1 MADKDLPKFNSII
14 ADMLNWPSVIK
25 MDFPGV
31 GMRFYPLRAN
41 LAQLQKVCDDYLNFN
56 HDPKDRPPFYFKP
69 AVPFVLMQTVNY
81 DRLEIEQVGWLTQHE
96 AIFSIPLEW
105 YERKGEKGEELVFRD
120 WAMAYPFIYLDHPIS
135 IWTGREMYGWPKV
148 PVRVPRLFPLRNP
161 PDPQGRVDF
170 SLASHSSNRPN
181 QSEPFRPFIE
191 IHQEAHGFSPLPSST
206 GDLYTAIPR
215 AITGGLAA
223 ASTLVEAYSNF
234 FLGRPNTTQ
243 TAAYSSMVG
252 HGLDYVSKWLAE
264 FWPMMIPG
272 LTSGKERFTP
282 SPFMRN
288 NIVLKQFRDAHE
300 VKSACYQALV
310 KSEISIDKVLQA
322 GLLFNPLSGDT
333 SGGVTIRLHRYDTQ
347 TIVDTLGLTPSTI
360 TLEHGVSVASL
371 KPFCPFWWSLNLS
384 YGNAEVLSWRS
395 RTTTFA
401 GPAVQ
406 GAIAHRQND
415 YVEVGSGAREEVGGR
430 EKFPDFTMQ
439 VMPLRAD
446 LAVLG
451 KLCDELFAGTPY
463 SFTPAAPF
471 VFLVADQ
478 FRNME
483 AQTDPLQRWAD
494 SELTFA
500 IVAKCTSRKPHSK
513 SRLAIL
519 PLIGF
524 TGSEWNAISHRE
536 VNGQFALVA
545 DFVPPPEHG
554 MQELPPAERAALH
567 RLFALRTSICP
578 TLNEDE
584 QTRRWT
590 LLEIDHDLRASKDS
604 DESAESIQDWL
615 KELGLETIAEGRSY
629 ESIVHKQFRDA
640 KDANQACYQALV
652 SLERKFPTASQPEW
666 IEEKLKLV
674 IHEFDTM
681 EIVKKF
687 GLQGGHEMAPRHQHR
702 RVMLEPVKPFWLRG
716 DMTQSLGTNLCWR
729 AGVMD
734 WQYDA
739 DSKSAAT
746 QPYTQSPNPA

>member
-1 MADKDLPKFNSII
+1 
-14 ADMLNWPSVIK
+14 
-25 MDFPGV
+25 
-31 GMRFYPLRAN
+31 
-41 LAQLQKVCDDYLNFN
+41 
-56 HDPKDRPPFYFKP
+56 
-69 AVPFVLMQTVNY
+69 
-81 DRLEIEQVGWLTQHE
+81 
-96 AIFSIPLEW
+96 
-105 YERKGEKGEELVFRD
+105 LVFQD
-120 WAMAYPFIYLDHPIS
+120 WAMTYPFIYLDHPIS
-135 IWTGREMYGWPKV
+135 IWMGREMYGWPKV

-170 SLASHSSNRPN
+170 NLGSHSSNRPN
-181 QSEPFRPFIE
+181 QPEPFRPFIE
-191 IHQEAHGFSPLPSST
+191 IHQEADGFSPLPWSA
-206 GDLYTAIPR
+206 GNRYAAIPR
-215 AITGGLAA
+215 AITSGLAG
-223 ASTLVEAYSNF
+223 ASTVVEAYSNF
-234 FLGRPNTTQ
+234 FLGRPTKTQ

-252 HGLDYVSKWLAE
+252 HGLDYASKWLSE

-272 LTSGKERFTP
+272 LAKGKEKFTP

-310 KSEISIDKVLQA
+310 KSEISIDKVLDA

-347 TIVDTLGLTPSTI
+347 TIVDTLGLMPNAI
-360 TLEHGVSVASL
+360 TMEHGVSVATL
-371 KPFCPFWWSLNLS
+371 KPFCPFWWNLNLR

-401 GPAVQ
+401 APDTQ
-406 GAIAHRQND
+406 GAEAHRHND

-430 EKFPDFTMQ
+430 EKFPNFTLQ
-439 VMPLRAD
+439 VLPLRAD
-446 LAVLG
+446 QEVLK
-451 KLCDELFAGTPY
+451 KLCDELFAGVPY
-463 SFTPAAPF
+463 SFTPAAPY

-500 IVAKCTSRKPHSK
+500 IVAKCTSNRSKVK

-524 TGSEWNAISHRE
+524 TGSEWNAISLRE
-536 VNGQFALVA
+536 VNGRFALVS

-554 MQELPPAERAALH
+554 MQEVPPAERAALH

-590 LLEIDHDLRASKDS
+590 LLEIAHDLGASKDAK
-604 DESAESIQDWL
+604 ESADSIEDWL
-615 KELGLETIAEGRSY
+615 KELGLATIAEDGSY
-629 ESIVHKQFRDA
+629 ESIAHKQFRDA

-652 SLERKFPTASQPEW
+652 SLERKFPDASEPHW
-666 IEEKLKLV
+666 IQEKLKVV
-674 IHEFDTM
+674 ICEFDTM

-687 GLQGGHEMAPRHQHR
+687 GLLGG
-702 RVMLEPVKPFWLRG
+702 
-716 DMTQSLGTNLCWR
+716 
-729 AGVMD
+729 
-734 WQYDA
+734 
-739 DSKSAAT
+739 
-746 QPYTQSPNPA
+746 

>member
-1 MADKDLPKFNSII
+1 MANKDLPKFNTAI
-14 ADMLNWPSVIK
+14 ADMLKWPSKIE
-25 MDFPGV
+25 MDFPQV

-56 HDPKDRPPFYFKP
+56 HDPKDRPPYYFKP
-69 AVPFVLMQTVNY
+69 AAPFVLMQTVNY

-120 WAMAYPFIYLDHPIS
+120 WAMTYPFIYLDHPIS
-135 IWTGREMYGWPKV
+135 IWMGREMYGWPKV
-148 PVRVPRLFPLRNP
+148 PVRLPRLFPLRNP

-170 SLASHSSNRPN
+170 SLAGHSSNRPN

-191 IHQEAHGFSPLPSST
+191 IHQEADGFSPLPWST
-206 GDLYTAIPR
+206 ADMYTAIPR
-215 AITGGLAA
+215 VISGGLAA
-223 ASTLVEAYSNF
+223 ASTVVEAYANF
-234 FLGRPNTTQ
+234 FLGRPTKTQ

-252 HGLDYVSKWLAE
+252 HGLDYVSKWLTE

-272 LTSGKERFTP
+272 LAAGKEQFTP

-310 KSEISIDKVLQA
+310 KSEISINKVLDA

-347 TIVDTLGLTPSTI
+347 TIVDTLGLTPSTSTI
-360 TLEHGVSVASL
+360 EHGVSVAIL
-371 KPFCPFWWSLNLS
+371 KPFCPFWFNLNLR

-401 GPAVQ
+401 APDAQ
-406 GAIAHRQND
+406 GAETHRQND

-430 EKFPDFTMQ
+430 ERFTNFTMQ
-439 VMPLRAD
+439 MLPLSAD
-446 LAVLG
+446 EEVLK
-451 KLCDELFAGTPY
+451 KLCDELFAGVPY
-463 SFTPAAPF
+463 SFTPAAPY
-471 VFLVADQ
+471 VFLVAEQ

-500 IVAKCTSRKPHSK
+500 IVANCTPDKSKAK
-513 SRLAIL
+513 SRPAIL

-524 TGSEWNAISHRE
+524 TGSEWNAISLRE
-536 VNGQFALVA
+536 VNGRFALVS

-554 MQELPPAERAALH
+554 MQELPPAERAKLQ

-590 LLEIDHDLRASKDS
+590 LLEIAHDLRASTVSK
-604 DESAESIQDWL
+604 ESVDSIQEWL
-615 KELGLETIAEGRSY
+615 KELGFATIAKDRSY
-629 ESIVHKQFRDA
+629 ESIAHKQFRDA

-652 SLERKFPTASQPEW
+652 SLERKFPDAPEIEW
-666 IEEKLKLV
+666 IQEQLKVV

-687 GLQGGHEMAPRHQHR
+687 GLKGGQQTTDRNNHKH
-702 RVMLEPVKPFWLRG
+702 VVLEPVKPFWIRG
-716 DMTQSLGTNLCWR
+716 EMTQSLGTNLCWR

-734 WQYDA
+734 WQYDP
-739 DSKSAAT
+739 DSK
-746 QPYTQSPNPA
+746 

>member
-1 MADKDLPKFNSII
+1 MANKDLSKFNTAI
-14 ADMLNWPSVIK
+14 ADMLKWPSKIE
-25 MDFPGV
+25 MDFPQV

-56 HDPKDRPPFYFKP
+56 HDPKDQPPYYFKP
-69 AVPFVLMQTVNY
+69 AAPFVLMQTVNY

-105 YERKGEKGEELVFRD
+105 YERKGDQGQELVFRD
-120 WAMAYPFIYLDHPIS
+120 WAMTYPFIYLDHPIS
-135 IWTGREMYGWPKV
+135 IWMGREMYGWPKV

-170 SLASHSSNRPN
+170 SLATHSSNRPN

-191 IHQEAHGFSPLPSST
+191 IHQEADGLLPLQWSA
-206 GDLYTAIPR
+206 GDVYTAIPR
-215 AITGGLAA
+215 AISGGLAA
-223 ASTLVEAYSNF
+223 ASSVVEAYSNF
-234 FLGRPNTTQ
+234 FLGRPARTQ

-252 HGLDYVSKWLAE
+252 HGLDYVSKWLTE
-264 FWPMMIPG
+264 FWPMMLPG
-272 LTSGKERFTP
+272 LAAGKEKFTP

-288 NIVLKQFRDAHE
+288 NIVLKQFRDAHD

-310 KSEISIDKVLQA
+310 KSEISINKILEA

-347 TIVDTLGLTPSTI
+347 TIVDTLGLTPSAI
-360 TLEHGVSVASL
+360 TMEHGVSVATL
-371 KPFCPFWWSLNLS
+371 KPFCPFWWNLNLG

-401 GPAVQ
+401 AADAE
-406 GAIAHRQND
+406 GAEAHRHND
-415 YVEVGSGAREEVGGR
+415 YVEVGSGAREEIGGR
-430 EKFPDFTMQ
+430 EKFPDFTVQ
-439 VMPLRAD
+439 VLPLEAD
-446 LAVLG
+446 QVVLK
-451 KLCDELFAGTPY
+451 KLCDELFEGVPY
-463 SFTPAAPF
+463 SLTPAAPY

-483 AQTDPLQRWAD
+483 AQTEPLQRWAD

-500 IVAKCTSRKPHSK
+500 IVANCTPSAANAK
-513 SRLAIL
+513 SRPVIL

-536 VNGQFALVA
+536 VNGRFALVS

-554 MQELPPAERAALH
+554 MQELPPAERAKLH

-590 LLEIDHDLRASKDS
+590 LLEIARDLSAAKEGK
-604 DESAESIQDWL
+604 ESPGPIQDWL
-615 KELGLETIAEGRSY
+615 TQLGLESVAKHGSY
-629 ESIVHKQFRDA
+629 ESIAHKQFRDA
-640 KDANQACYQALV
+640 KDSNKACYQALV
-652 SLERKFPTASQPEW
+652 SLERKFPDTPEIEW
-666 IEEKLKLV
+666 IQEKLKVV

-687 GLQGGHEMAPRHQHR
+687 GLKGGYQTTDSRNHKH
-702 RVMLEPVKPFWLRG
+702 VVLEPVKPFWMRG

-734 WQYDA
+734 WQHDPH
-739 DSKSAAT
+739 SK
-746 QPYTQSPNPA
+746 